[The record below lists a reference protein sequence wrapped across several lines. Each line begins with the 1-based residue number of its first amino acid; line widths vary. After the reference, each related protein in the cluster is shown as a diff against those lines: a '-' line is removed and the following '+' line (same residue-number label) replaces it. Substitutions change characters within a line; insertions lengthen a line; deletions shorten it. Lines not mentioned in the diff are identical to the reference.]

1 MKLVTLIL
9 IFYKKFLG
17 DKPDSFKNFF
27 LLKMIVEKKM
37 TILEVH
43 FSDNIL
49 ILSVVGKGFS
59 NLIYGSDDINEQKC
73 AWSICWQQ

>member
-1 MKLVTLIL
+1 
-9 IFYKKFLG
+9 
-17 DKPDSFKNFF
+17 
-27 LLKMIVEKKM
+27 MIVEKKM

-49 ILSVVGKGFS
+49 ILSIVGKGFS